1 MGEFS
6 GGWKMRA
13 VLAALLFQQPD
24 LLLLDEPTNHLDM
37 PTGHLVRRLPRATRA
52 RSC

>member
-1 MGEFS
+1 
-6 GGWKMRA
+6 MRA

-37 PTGHLVRRLPRATRA
+37 PSVAWFAAYFSSATSG
-52 RSC
+52 RSSWSRTTANS